1 MTQIKDTERELQLFR
16 LRLSVAGLV
25 VFVCFGLLM
34 LRFLWLQGIR
44 HSEYAE
50 RAESNRISV
59 VPAVPNRGLIVDR
72 NGVILARNFSAYTLE
87 ITPAKLD
94 RPLEVVIDE
103 LSKLVDIQP
112 KDRKRFKRLTEE
124 SKTFESLPIRT
135 RLSDEEVARF
145 AAQGYRFPG
154 VDIQARLFR
163 QYPLGQT
170 ASHMIGYIGRV
181 NKKDAERLEEG
192 EDATNYRGTEYI
204 GKEGLEKSY
213 EKELHGITGYD
224 EIEVSAGGR
233 AVRTLSRTS
242 PTPGNNLRLS
252 VDIELQKIVEQ
263 AFGDR
268 RGALVAIEPATG
280 DILAYVSM
288 PTFDPNLFVEGI
300 DVKSWDDL
308 NTSLDKPLLNRPLIG
323 TYPAGSTFKPYMAL
337 AALHL
342 GKRTPEMAI
351 NDPGYFWFGNNKF
364 RDDKEGGHGRVDMYK
379 SIVQSCNTYY
389 YNLANDLGIDAIHDF
404 MSPFGFGRLTGVD
417 LENERTGVLP
427 SMEWKRKT
435 YKKLDQQKWYAGE
448 TISVGIGQG
457 YNSFTPLQL
466 AHAIATL
473 TNNGIV
479 MKPHLVKMIEN
490 GTNKS
495 RKLTVAKESFRIPL
509 KQENVDFIK
518 NAMIGVTK
526 EGTSARSFMNAPY
539 VSGGKTGTAQAASMS
554 KSVKYDASKIN
565 ERLRDHS
572 LYIAFAPA
580 DKPKIA
586 LAIIVENAGF
596 GAAAAAPIA
605 RLAMDYYLLGKKPN
619 DPMPVIPKTSTKPTN
634 ANEAA
639 LTSNTKPETAKPDTT
654 KTSTSPSKG
663 SAQ

>member
-34 LRFLWLQGIR
+34 LRFLWLQGVR

-135 RLSDEEVARF
+135 RLTDEEVARF

-181 NKKDAERLEEG
+181 NKRDAEKLEEG
-192 EDATNYRGTEYI
+192 EDGANYRGTEYI

-263 AFGDR
+263 AFGER

-337 AALHL
+337 AALER

-389 YNLANDLGIDAIHDF
+389 YNLANDLGIDTIHDF

-427 SMEWKRKT
+427 STEWKRKT
-435 YKKLDQQKWYAGE
+435 YKKPDQQKWYAGE

-466 AHAIATL
+466 AHAMATL
-473 TNNGIV
+473 SNNGVV

-509 KQENVDFIK
+509 KQENVDFVK

-526 EGTSARSFMNAPY
+526 EGTSARSFVNAPY
-539 VSGGKTGTAQAASMS
+539 VSGGKTGTAQAAAMS

-580 DKPKIA
+580 DRPQIA

-605 RLAMDYYLLGKKPN
+605 RLAMDYYLLGKKPGE
-619 DPMPVIPKTSTKPTN
+619 PMPAAPKAPPKLATTTAPVAS
-634 ANEAA
+634 A
-639 LTSNTKPETAKPDTT
+639 KPEPAKAAN
-654 KTSTSPSKG
+654 STSKG

>member
-34 LRFLWLQGIR
+34 LRFLWLQGVR

-135 RLSDEEVARF
+135 RLTDEEVARF

-181 NKKDAERLEEG
+181 NKRDAEKLEEG
-192 EDATNYRGTEYI
+192 EDGANYRGTEYI

-263 AFGDR
+263 AFGER

-280 DILAYVSM
+280 DILAYISM

-300 DVKSWDDL
+300 DIKSWDDL

-337 AALHL
+337 AALQL

-435 YKKLDQQKWYAGE
+435 YKKPDQQKWYAGE

-473 TNNGIV
+473 SNNGIV

-509 KQENVDFIK
+509 KQENVDFVR

-526 EGTSARSFMNAPY
+526 EGTSARSFINAPY
-539 VSGGKTGTAQAASMS
+539 VSGGKTGTAQAAAMS
-554 KSVKYDASKIN
+554 KNVKYDASKIN

-619 DPMPVIPKTSTKPTN
+619 DPMPVVPKTTTKPAN
-634 ANEAA
+634 AAETPVTGNAKPEAA
-639 LTSNTKPETAKPDTT
+639 
-654 KTSTSPSKG
+654 KTSSGTSKG